1 MICGGHSVS
10 IHGEVLRYLRSVLLG
25 LIFDVRVDVD
35 DTAVAQLAY
44 ILFTD
49 ARTYFLIQKI
59 YIHS

>member
-1 MICGGHSVS
+1 MS

-59 YIHS
+59 YIAEEE